1 MKSLFNSS
9 DNQEIIARLN
19 TLTNVSQGLWGKMN
33 VAQMLAHCQE
43 PLLVAFGEKEL
54 KRGFIALLFG
64 GFMKN
69 QLTRGEKPFSKN
81 LPTDKTFIVVDSR
94 EFEIEKRKLITLV
107 NRFFVSGNQGITKK
121 DHPFFGKMTP
131 QEWDT
136 IQWKHLDH
144 HLRQFG
150 V

>member
-1 MKSLFNSS
+1 MKSLFNTSE
-9 DNQEIIARLN
+9 NQEIIARIN
-19 TLTNVSQGLWGKMN
+19 TLTNASQGQWGKMN

-43 PLLVAFGEKEL
+43 HLLVALGEKEL

-64 GFMKN
+64 GFVKK
-69 QLTRGEKPFSKN
+69 QLTRSEKTFSKN

-94 EFEIEKRKLITLV
+94 EFEIEKIKLISLI
-107 NRFFVSGNQGITKK
+107 NRFLKSGNQGITKK

-131 QEWDT
+131 QEWDM

-150 V
+150 A